1 MNINV
6 EIFNRNIK
14 LQALGIDWLS
24 SKEQKL
30 LDELNS
36 TLGELNIYISE
47 EFNGF
52 DIGKSKEDILFVYYK
67 DSKHLYVEN
76 GKIWMIFKVRYNIM
90 EYKEMVKLIKWWIES
105 TLDLKVVRTFLYG
118 T

>member
-6 EIFNRNIK
+6 EIFIRNVK
-14 LQALGIDWLS
+14 LQELGIQCLS
-24 SKEQKL
+24 TKEQKL

-67 DSKHLYVEN
+67 DSKHLYLED
-76 GKIWMIFKVRYNIM
+76 GKIWMIFKVRYNMM
-90 EYKEMVKLIKWWIES
+90 EYKEMAKLIQWWIES
-105 TLDLKVVRTFLYG
+105 ILDLKVVGTFLYG